1 MLRPDERLKPSLLDR
16 LTDDE
21 PTESREA
28 LRLRFASARS
38 LRESVVRDL
47 GWLLNSVRL
56 STVQELAAF
65 PYAASSALNFGLP
78 DLAGRTIS
86 SIDVPAL
93 EAEIRKAIISYEPRL
108 VPQSVHVSVQDSVT
122 ELGINSMQFT
132 IEAMLMSYPAPLVL
146 CLRTEI
152 DLETGDVTVMEWDNG
167 RQPAASEASVGVPQ
181 ARRSF

>member
-1 MLRPDERLKPSLLDR
+1 VLRPDERLKPSLLDR

-21 PTESREA
+21 PTETREPI
-28 LRLRFASARS
+28 RNRFASARS

-56 STVQELAAF
+56 SSVQDLAAY
-65 PYAASSALNFGLP
+65 PYAARSALNFGLP
-78 DLAGRTIS
+78 DLAGRTLT

-93 EAEIRKAIISYEPRL
+93 EEQLREAIINYEPRL
-108 VPQSVHVSVQDSVT
+108 VPQSVSVAMRDTST

-132 IEAMLMSYPAPLVL
+132 IEAMLMAYPAPLAL

-152 DLETGDVTVMEWDNG
+152 DLETGDVSVAEWENG
-167 RQPAASEASVGVPQ
+167 RPG
-181 ARRSF
+181 

>member
-21 PTESREA
+21 PAETREA
-28 LRLRFASARS
+28 IRHRFASARS

-56 STVQELAAF
+56 TSVEELAAF
-65 PYAASSALNFGLP
+65 PYAARSGLNFGLP
-78 DLAGRTIS
+78 DLAGRTIT

-93 EAEIRKAIISYEPRL
+93 EAELRQAIINYEPRL
-108 VPQSVHVSVQDSVT
+108 IGQTVQVSLQDASQDSPGQ
-122 ELGINSMQFT
+122 GINSMQFT
-132 IEAMLMSYPAPLVL
+132 IEAMLTAYPAPLSL

-152 DLETGDVTVMEWDNG
+152 DLETGDVSVSEWENG
-167 RQPAASEASVGVPQ
+167 RPPLDGTA
-181 ARRSF
+181 